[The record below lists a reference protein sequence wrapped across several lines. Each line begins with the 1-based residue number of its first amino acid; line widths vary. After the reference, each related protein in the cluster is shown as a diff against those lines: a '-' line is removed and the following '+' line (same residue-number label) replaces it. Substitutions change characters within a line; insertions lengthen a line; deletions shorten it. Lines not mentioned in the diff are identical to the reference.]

1 MGLSFNIV
9 EELACHDA
17 SCRPP
22 TSGGTGGSKPRQFST
37 ARFAPNLDS
46 SSAQTVKYEGALR
59 VVANMTRVEREN
71 IQDALDY
78 VGTGNNEDIFWELA
92 EEAASIGLPEGMTVG
107 VAAQLA
113 AISEWTMMTTLAE
126 KYYGKVP
133 KLYDAIDRHNA
144 AVEAGEDVSESL
156 ARLSRQLEMLTGI
169 TVEAGFVSH
178 VNSAWAQSATS
189 MTSTMMHLTAA
200 RANQLSG
207 ALDSLK
213 RSAPEAMIRQVT
225 PTAEKIVKAL
235 HAVHNATY
243 RTTQAELAAQGVTE
257 LELYRGVK
265 SRTPGVGEDKIIAQP
280 YPLSSWTTDRGVA
293 ERFATNGAVFRA
305 RISAESVY
313 SISAVT
319 GNGSL
324 EEREMVVL
332 GYPVMAV
339 AVHVP
344 SVELGGQEKVEVLY
358 VDEDDPDWI
367 KHTGTSLTASAT
379 GEYPLARI
387 ERNALVALRSLA
399 QRHLSSMGVTAA
411 GIDPLSFITEGMEV
425 EYLTLAMSLWEQVED
440 ALSGFG
446 LDTLPLED
454 FYAIVKDS
462 VEASRNQYIDTI
474 KSLIGK
480 QSSGTPTYGEF
491 FFVPDYVPGTG
502 LKPPAPYEVQFG
514 DIRSVLGTLGGGGP
528 SEVPLSTGITGGR
541 ILQDVLR
548 ENGLAT
554 NDKLWLYGETARR
567 TFNGHLQVDGLVFS
581 DWRDE
586 ALEIAPQDRWLR
598 TDRYRPGD
606 HWGCACVV
614 VPYIPNFG
622 NPFPLTVVADGST
635 EEFYNP
641 TQPRDKEG
649 QWTTSGG
656 LSEEEKL
663 LDRGVGTG
671 VQVNGSSAWH
681 EVRVTPTEI
690 IQGFNSFKGPLDS
703 TAQVSKI
710 VVMSGRVAVEGKIYA
725 MGKEIG
731 TFERTYERRG
741 MTTRTPFTV
750 INHDSLALS
759 TTSAG
764 IGGAFLRHSVEE
776 YRKQGIKSIVME
788 AVSGLGANGAYTW
801 AKLGFKLSK
810 GNRTFLSQASRALGK
825 SVKNMDEIL
834 SSADGVAWLKGETG
848 ENVRWY
854 GEMLL

>member
-22 TSGGTGGSKPRQFST
+22 TSGGTGGSISQSSYRMAHRPTSDGPRGYDLLET
-37 ARFAPNLDS
+37 DYAPSDIY
-46 SSAQTVKYEGALR
+46 QHPEWYTGF
-59 VVANMTRVEREN
+59 RE
-71 IQDALDY
+71 L
-78 VGTGNNEDIFWELA
+78 
-92 EEAASIGLPEGMTVG
+92 LPETMRQLKSARGNPDSEVTIYRAAPKNSADPFSDGDWITLSKGYAQGHVLG
-107 VAAQLA
+107 V
-113 AISEWTMMTTLAE
+113 SG
-126 KYYGKVP
+126 GKVFT
-133 KLYDAIDRHNA
+133 KRVKARDIRWA
-144 AVEAGEDVSESL
+144 ADDLMEW
-156 ARLSRQLEMLTGI
+156 
-169 TVEAGFVSH
+169 GFFPE
-178 VNSAWAQSATS
+178 SAT
-189 MTSTMMHLTAA
+189 
-200 RANQLSG
+200 
-207 ALDSLK
+207 
-213 RSAPEAMIRQVT
+213 
-225 PTAEKIVKAL
+225 
-235 HAVHNATY
+235 
-243 RTTQAELAAQGVTE
+243 
-257 LELYRGVK
+257 
-265 SRTPGVGEDKIIAQP
+265 
-280 YPLSSWTTDRGVA
+280 
-293 ERFATNGAVFRA
+293 
-305 RISAESVY
+305 
-313 SISAVT
+313 
-319 GNGSL
+319 
-324 EEREMVVL
+324 VV
-332 GYPVMAV
+332 
-339 AVHVP
+339 
-344 SVELGGQEKVEVLY
+344 
-358 VDEDDPDWI
+358 
-367 KHTGTSLTASAT
+367 ASAT

-411 GIDPLSFITEGMEV
+411 GIDPLSFVTEGMEV

-649 QWTTSGG
+649 QWTTSG
-656 LSEEEKL
+656 EEKL

-776 YRKQGIKSIVME
+776 YRRQGVKSIVME

-825 SVKNMDEIL
+825 SVKSMDEIL
-834 SSADGVAWLKGETG
+834 SSTDGVAWLKGETG